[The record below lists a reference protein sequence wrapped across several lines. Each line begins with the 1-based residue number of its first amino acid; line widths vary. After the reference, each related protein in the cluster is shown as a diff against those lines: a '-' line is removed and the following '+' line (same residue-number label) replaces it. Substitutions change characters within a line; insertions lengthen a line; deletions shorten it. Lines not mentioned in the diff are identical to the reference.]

1 MSKAK
6 GSGKTYV
13 SKGERRSSMRTRQ
26 RDPGIRL
33 LNQLKALQKGKDVVY
48 TVENPNKEQKDKPF
62 IRVRVSGKD
71 YVKNQKY
78 YAMKGSEA

>member
-6 GSGKTYV
+6 GSGQSYT

-26 RDPGIRL
+26 RHPGIRL
-33 LNQLKALQKGKDVVY
+33 LNQLKALRKGKDVVY
-48 TVENPNKEQKDKPF
+48 TIENPNKEQKDKPF

-71 YVKNQKY
+71 YVKSQKF
-78 YAMKGSEA
+78 YAMKGSEV